1 MNLTDFKRSL
11 TGQLLSNIG
20 LEPNESKS
28 LLWPNNYAHGKEG
41 FIKLFS
47 LNPNDVVYRI
57 ATEGI
62 GNEKDKVNSVL
73 SSALL
78 SLLVFNPLFGYPNEK
93 GSKSISIRLP
103 GEEKLREFDNC
114 FFEVRNTVIGFP
126 SCVDVVLT
134 SKEGGHTTLLFLE
147 SKFIEYL
154 EDLKEIK
161 EYGKSYNSLYLKDG
175 IKNALDCGSLNIES
189 SLGSEKM
196 KLSSKQKRYIEG
208 IKQTISHL
216 IGIVKGPSCSKK
228 GFYPDKYAES
238 YKRFYHSEDAEFIY
252 GTILYQT
259 PTKGYSDYRDLYR
272 KIIGDNG
279 TQIVSAINEWN
290 KSSNKTIKVLPD
302 VLTYQQVFGLLEN
315 KGFLPSVVNKFYGLD
330 EAVHL

>member
-1 MNLTDFKRSL
+1 MNSTNFKQL
-11 TGQLLSNIG
+11 LIEQLLSNIG
-20 LEPNESKS
+20 LKPNERKS
-28 LLWPNNYAHGKEG
+28 LLWPDNYAPGEEG
-41 FIKLFS
+41 FTKLFS
-47 LNPNDVVYRI
+47 LTANDVAYRI

-62 GNEKDKVNSVL
+62 GKEKDKVNSVL

-78 SLLVFNPLFGYPNEK
+78 PLLVFNPLFSYPNEEV
-93 GSKSISIRLP
+93 SKSISIRLP
-103 GEEKLREFDNC
+103 GEEKLRKFNNC
-114 FFEVRNTVIGFP
+114 FFEIRNTVIGLP

-134 SKEGGHTTLLFLE
+134 CKEGGLTTLLFLE

-154 EDLKEIK
+154 EDLKDHK

-175 IKNALDCGSLNIES
+175 IKNALDSGCLNIES
-189 SLGSEKM
+189 SLDSEKM
-196 KLSSKQKRYIEG
+196 KLSSKQKSYIEG

-216 IGIVKGPSCSKK
+216 IGIVKGPSCSKE
-228 GFYPDKYAES
+228 GFYPETYAEF
-238 YKRFYHSEDAEFIY
+238 YRRFYHSEDVEFIY

-259 PTKGYSDYRDLYR
+259 PTKEYSDYRDLYR

-290 KSSNKTIKVLPD
+290 KSSNKTIKILPD

-315 KGFLPSVVNKFYGLD
+315 KGFLPSIVKKFYGL
-330 EAVHL
+330 

>member
-1 MNLTDFKRSL
+1 MNSTNFKRLL
-11 TGQLLSNIG
+11 TEQLLSNIG
-20 LEPNESKS
+20 LKPNESNS
-28 LLWPNNYAHGKEG
+28 LLWPNNYVPGEEG
-41 FIKLFS
+41 FAKLFS
-47 LNPNDVVYRI
+47 LNPNEVVYRI

-78 SLLVFNPLFGYPNEK
+78 PLLVFNPLFSYPNKEV
-93 GSKSISIRLP
+93 SKSISIRLP

-114 FFEVRNTVIGFP
+114 FFEIRNTVIGFP

-134 SKEGGHTTLLFLE
+134 SKKGGHTTLLFLE

-154 EDLKEIK
+154 EDLKK
-161 EYGKSYNSLYLKDG
+161 VKKYGKSYNSLYLKDG
-175 IKNALDCGSLNIES
+175 IKNALDCGRLNIES
-189 SLGSEKM
+189 DSENM
-196 KLSSKQKRYIEG
+196 ILSSGQKSYIEG

-216 IGIVKGPSCSKK
+216 IGIVKGPSCSKE
-228 GFYPDKYAES
+228 GFYPEIYAEF
-238 YKRFYHSEDAEFIY
+238 YRRFYHSEDVEFIY
-252 GTILYQT
+252 GTILYQI
-259 PTKGYSDYRDLYR
+259 PTKEYSDYRDLYR

-279 TQIVSAINEWN
+279 IQIVSAINEWN

-315 KGFLPSVVNKFYGLD
+315 KDFLPSIVKTFYGL
-330 EAVHL
+330 